1 MPTEAKRAMVA
12 ELAEVFA
19 SSRSSIV
26 ADYRGLTVSEIGLV
40 RGALREQGVSYRV
53 VKNRLARIAA
63 REAGIEE
70 LGELL
75 EGPSA
80 VALGPEDEALLA
92 KTFLDAIRPYK
103 TVTVRGA
110 VIRGRRIDA
119 ETVTRLAA
127 LPSREILLAQL
138 AGAMASPMSTMAGL
152 LNAPLRNLASGLQ
165 QLADQRAASENA

>member
-12 ELAEVFA
+12 ELAQVFA
-19 SSRSSIV
+19 SSSSSIV

-40 RGALREQGVSYRV
+40 RRALREQGVTYRV
-53 VKNRLARIAA
+53 VKNRLAKIAA

-80 VALGPEDEALLA
+80 VALGPEDEAALA
-92 KTFLDAIRPYK
+92 RSFLDAVRPYK

-110 VIRGRRIDA
+110 VVRGRRIDA
-119 ETVTRLAA
+119 ETVTRLAT
-127 LPSREILLAQL
+127 LPSREVLLAQV
-138 AGAMASPMSTMAGL
+138 AGALASPLSTMAGL
-152 LNAPLRNLASGLQ
+152 LNAPLSNLASGLQ
-165 QLADQRAASENA
+165 QLADKRASENA